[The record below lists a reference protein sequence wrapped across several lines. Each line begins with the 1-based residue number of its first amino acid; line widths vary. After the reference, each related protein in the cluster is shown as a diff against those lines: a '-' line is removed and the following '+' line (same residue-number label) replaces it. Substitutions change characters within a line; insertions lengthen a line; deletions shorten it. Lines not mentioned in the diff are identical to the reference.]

1 MQHEDSVIKLFGET
15 LYDVASQQGYAFQRF
30 PLDGQDR
37 SALADQL
44 LTNYHFFSLVEFKS
58 SERQLSTE
66 AKKRDRVLELCKGLA
81 SNPPMR
87 ALHDRCHFIA
97 WRDSSSAKLR
107 TDIYRHRICN
117 QQVLGSGC
125 GLVQVNVDNTNEVS
139 VDAFAQ
145 EFFATAPPP
154 PARAISKADFKTYV
168 DWLLTT
174 VSQGAVTSLELLARG
189 RDSQGETI
197 GITLSSLQELYDWL
211 DGRLTP
217 TPGDAPSSNR
227 ASRRN
232 RPR

>member
-1 MQHEDSVIKLFGET
+1 MQHEDSVTQLFGEA
-15 LYDVASQQGYAFQRF
+15 LYDVAQQRGYAFQRF

-58 SERQLSTE
+58 GDRQLSTE
-66 AKKRDRVLELCKGLA
+66 AKKRARVIELCKGLA
-81 SNPPMR
+81 SSPPMR
-87 ALHDRCHFIA
+87 ALHDRCQFIA

-117 QQVLGSGC
+117 QQVLGSDC
-125 GLVQVNVDNTNEVS
+125 GLRQLNIDGANEVS

-145 EFFATAPPP
+145 AFFATPP
-154 PARAISKADFKTYV
+154 PAPTRAVSKADFKTYV

-174 VSQGAVTSLELLARG
+174 VSRGAATSLELLARG

-197 GITLSSLQELYDWL
+197 GVTLNSLQDLYDWL

-217 TPGDAPSSNR
+217 TPGAAPSSTR
-227 ASRRN
+227 AGRRH